1 MIQKYA
7 QPMSPRTQALGAVPS
22 GDEETRLFEE
32 GLTQMA
38 YNVLVSKFPDL
49 MQKVIT
55 FKILDSDVSKGSGV
69 GAFVVQQGNDIL
81 YVPVVMADNQI
92 KPVDLFY
99 HKDLNVFLPLN
110 NDWLDEVGQLTLD
123 EMGEPVQTPKTL
135 RRDVDTRH
143 IMIPPTTGRYA
154 YAAARG
160 PLNVNE
166 DLYQMFAKLQQKT
179 ASAKP
184 QLPGFLA
191 KAPDSVKEAFVRVL
205 RTRPKLAA
213 RVHTL
218 YDIDTIAHATAF
230 TKTASATSNDGGGL
244 FVADRDTPTSKFKE
258 IFGDRAPEAF
268 QGMLTR
274 GYVAK
279 DGRRKLNIAVR
290 QQETGKYSV
299 PDSSGFYR
307 VFTADGKR
315 KIAFVLVNP
324 RKLSGHDTPEELRFL
339 PQRDTSV
346 EKTKDG
352 TRRHAGR
359 KPDEHDNDYIVITN
373 DGWYRTRRLM
383 AEYIDGEKT
392 PVESNVFKKL
402 FMGTSG
408 DTPTA
413 DSRGIFVKKLGNNL
427 VGTEVFRIQSI
438 STDSDGIRRIKTEYG
453 PTLVTDPKAAKM
465 GLHSPKGGDLMYI
478 PADAR
483 FIKLTGDE
491 NDIPLMKNYS
501 DVQKWMFTEF
511 DAMGAQSVTAK
522 HGGAGEFHIDGQKPM
537 SKVAAIKHAALKYAI
552 HFEDAAQLVEE
563 AGRRPNSRATAYVL
577 TPRMYEKVA
586 QGPMMDP
593 AAQGGNGAG
602 TPMTP
607 PPPSAAMSAP
617 PGAMPTGGD
626 PSQGGAPPP
635 SDPSQ
640 GGAPPPMPSPLDI
653 AMGEAHTQIQQ
664 QMSDFQ
670 QQQLALQDKAQTLMM
685 VQQRAQEIAG
695 GGGQVVGQGAPPMP
709 PPGMGMEDPNA
720 GQPGPGAMQP
730 GPEMM
735 GGGMAG
741 AAGSPAGMPAQG
753 MGGPPPQDPSQQGAP
768 PQQGGAMMATES
780 PSATEIQQQ
789 VNPQFLDQAGQL
801 SEQFQDPSVFD
812 AAAIGSM
819 AQSPS
824 FRDMVVDYVP
834 TLERALDNVGRIM
847 LTMWMQESDLK
858 EQIGDDEFSKLEDNI
873 RAVFEGLGGL
883 VLQMN
888 RNAII
893 MDSTAQA

>member
-55 FKILDSDVSKGSGV
+55 FKILDSDVNKGSGV
-69 GAFVVQQGNDIL
+69 GAFVVQQGNDTL

-179 ASAKP
+179 ASTKP

-191 KAPDSVKEAFVRVL
+191 KAPDSVKEAFVRIL
-205 RTRPKLAA
+205 KSRPKLAA
-213 RVHTL
+213 TVHTL
-218 YDIDTIAHATAF
+218 YDIDTIAHAT
-230 TKTASATSNDGGGL
+230 TKTASATSNDGGAL
-244 FVADRDTPTSKFKE
+244 FVADRDTPPSQFKE
-258 IFGDRAPEAF
+258 VFGDQAPTAF

-279 DGRRKLNIAVR
+279 DGRRKLNILVQ
-290 QQETGKYSV
+290 QQEMGKFSV

-315 KIAFVLVNP
+315 KVAFILVNP
-324 RKLSGHDTPEELRFL
+324 RKLYGHDTPETHTY
-339 PQRDTSV
+339 PTG
-346 EKTKDG
+346 TK
-352 TRRHAGR
+352 RHAAR
-359 KPDEHDNDYIVITN
+359 KPDQHDNEYVVVTN
-373 DGWYRTRRLM
+373 DGWYRTSRLM
-383 AEYIDGEKT
+383 AEYIDGART
-392 PVESNVFKKL
+392 PIDSDVFKKL
-402 FMGTSG
+402 MMGTSG

-413 DSRGIFVKKLGNNL
+413 DSRGIFVKKLGNNF
-427 VGTEVFRIQSI
+427 VGTEPFRIQSI
-438 STDSDGIRRIKTEYG
+438 STDSDGVRRIKLEYG
-453 PTLVTDPKAAKM
+453 TTLVTDPKAAKM

-478 PADAR
+478 PTDAR
-483 FIKLTGDE
+483 FIKLTGE
-491 NDIPLMKNYS
+491 FNEVPLMRNIS
-501 DVQKWMFTEF
+501 DVQKWMFSEF

-522 HGGAGEFHIDGQKPM
+522 HGGAGEFHIDGRTPM
-537 SKVAAIKHAALKYAI
+537 SKIAAIKHAALKYAI
-552 HFEDAAQLVEE
+552 HFEDAAQLVET
-563 AGRRPNSRATAYVL
+563 AGQRPNGRATAYVL
-577 TPRMYEKVA
+577 TPKMYEKIA

-593 AAQGGNGAG
+593 GAQGGNGAG
-602 TPMTP
+602 APMTP

-617 PGAMPTGGD
+617 PGAMPPAGD

-635 SDPSQ
+635 GGDPSQ

-709 PPGMGMEDPNA
+709 PPGMGDPNA

-753 MGGPPPQDPSQQGAP
+753 MGGPPPQDPSQQS
-768 PQQGGAMMATES
+768 GAMMATES

-834 TLERALDNVGRIM
+834 TLERALDNIGRIM

-858 EQIGDDEFSKLEDNI
+858 EQIGDDEFSELEDNI